1 MWTSKIFFSLTIFL
15 PLQLLHRS
23 LGLIRSPCPWHSIH
37 TDWICCTI
45 PGPIWWILI
54 CMPVPLQLGQHSTA
68 PFLPPRPENENW
80 RWVIMCYQKKKTQ
93 KCKNIFCLVSV
104 SKLPSHLSQITFFCS
119 ASFLIAPL
127 YISSKLTDNWWTTFL
142 PVKEHRYLLKF
153 GSLVCTSPCQVMTN
167 QVSGF

>member
-1 MWTSKIFFSLTIFL
+1 MWTSSIFFSLTIFL
-15 PLQLLHRS
+15 PVQLLHRS

-68 PFLPPRPENENW
+68 PFLPPRPEENENW
-80 RWVIMCYQKKKTQ
+80 RWIVMRSQKKNTKSLEATCVQ
-93 KCKNIFCLVSV
+93 LQ
-104 SKLPSHLSQITFFCS
+104 LPSHLSQITFFCS
-119 ASFLIAPL
+119 ASFLVAPL

-142 PVKEHRYLLKF
+142 PVKENMYLLKVWKL
-153 GSLVCTSPCQVMTN
+153 GLHAQVTIN
-167 QVSGF
+167 QVYEL